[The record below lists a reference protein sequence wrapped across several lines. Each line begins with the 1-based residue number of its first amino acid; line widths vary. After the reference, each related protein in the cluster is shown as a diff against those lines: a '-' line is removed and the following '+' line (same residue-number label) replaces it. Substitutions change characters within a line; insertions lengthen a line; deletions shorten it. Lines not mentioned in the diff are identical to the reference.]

1 MSWDPVWEQVF
12 RSRRWGKYPP
22 EELIRFVARNYYDA
36 PDRSQVRILDA
47 GCGPG
52 PVVWYL
58 AREGFEA
65 HGIDGSP
72 AAIELAGERLDAE
85 GLQAE
90 LRVGD
95 LTALTEH
102 YADGTFDAVVDVT
115 SVQQNRV
122 EAIER
127 IVAQIHG
134 LLRPGGRVF
143 SKLLAEGS
151 WGDGLGAEV
160 EPGTFVDV
168 PEGPLAGAGTSHFFS
183 LAEVERLF
191 AGFAELEVDETRRTL
206 GGRRHVYGHWLV
218 EARK

>member
-1 MSWDPVWEQVF
+1 MSWDPVWERVF

-22 EELIRFVARNYYDA
+22 EELIRFVARNFYDA

-52 PVVWYL
+52 PGVWYL
-58 AREGFEA
+58 AREGFAA

-72 AAIELAGERLDAE
+72 AAIELARERLGAE
-85 GLQAE
+85 GLQGE
-90 LRVGD
+90 LLVGD

-102 YADGTFDAVVDVT
+102 YPAGSFDAVVDVT

-127 IVAQIHG
+127 IVAQIHE

-143 SKLLAEGS
+143 SMLLAGGS
-151 WGDGLGAEV
+151 WGDGLGTEV

-183 LAEVERLF
+183 LPEVERLF
-191 AGFAELEVDETRRTL
+191 AGFAELAVDESRRTL
-206 GGRRHVYGHWLV
+206 GGRRHTYGHWVV
-218 EARK
+218 EATK